1 MRFLSDYLDGDL
13 YYKTTYPE
21 QNLDCTR
28 TQLKLVVDMEQ
39 KWDQLQGIV
48 EKYLQKKT
56 DDTEA

>member
-21 QNLDCTR
+21 QNLDRTR
-28 TQLKLVVDMEQ
+28 TQLKLVADMEQ

-48 EKYLQKKT
+48 EKYL
-56 DDTEA
+56 